1 MFSHLGIDRFSK
13 NLLESFW
20 TSFLT
25 VFEGSGGA
33 FGEPLG
39 RLWRSLGAPGV
50 TLSRLRGHFGVSGE
64 IFGASTVPHMTFL
77 WSVHAFHMEMMPLSA
92 PKHAFHI
99 EIYAR
104 FHEWAT
110 QV

>member
-1 MFSHLGIDRFSK
+1 MFSQVGVDHFSK
-13 NLLESFW
+13 NRPGSFW

-25 VFEGSGGA
+25 VFGGSGGA

-64 IFGASTVPHMTFL
+64 IFGASTVPHMAFL
-77 WSVHAFHMEMMPLSA
+77 WSVYAFHVEMRPLSA
-92 PKHAFHI
+92 PKRAFHK

-104 FHEWAT
+104 FHKWAT